1 MTPRHCHD
9 ELLYKRFVLVYEQYT
24 KLITAHESITT
35 NPKYMSILCIYP
47 HFHRGFDFDFFSN
60 RTLEISI
67 EIPFKTSNMI

>member
-35 NPKYMSILCIYP
+35 NAKYMAILCIYGLWP
-47 HFHRGFDFDFFSN
+47 ILGCLS
-60 RTLEISI
+60 
-67 EIPFKTSNMI
+67 